1 MTDTYR
7 HKGLR
12 RRLVR
17 DLRQKGISDER
28 VLLAMGMVPRHFFV
42 EKAFDDMA
50 YTDVA
55 LPIASGQTISQPY
68 TVAYQTT
75 ILGVQLNEKVL
86 EIGTGSG
93 YQTCVLAEMGA
104 MVFSIERQK
113 ELYVAAGKVLETHF
127 QHYRSRIQVF
137 FRDGYKG
144 LEEYAPFDKIIVTAA
159 APDLPHLLLQQLKI
173 NGMLIIPIGN
183 IDTDQTMCRI
193 TRLSANEFQT
203 ERLHT
208 FRFVPFLEGTE

>member
-17 DLRQKGISDER
+17 ELRQKGITDER
-28 VLLAMGMVPRHFFV
+28 VLLAIGMVPRHFFV

-75 ILGVQLNEKVL
+75 ILGIQPNEKVL

-104 MVFSIERQK
+104 KVFSIERQK
-113 ELYVAAGKVLETHF
+113 ELYLGAGKVFETHF
-127 QHYRSRIQVF
+127 QHYKNRIHVF

-144 LEEYAPFDKIIVTAA
+144 LDEYAPFDKIIVTAA
-159 APDLPHLLLQQLKI
+159 APDMPHTLLQQLSI
-173 NGMLIIPIGN
+173 NGILIVPIGN
-183 IDTDQTMCRI
+183 TEKDQIMCRI
-193 TRLSANEFQT
+193 TRLSANDFQT
-203 ERLHT
+203 EKLDT

>member
-28 VLLAMGMVPRHFFV
+28 VLLAIGMVPRHFFV

-55 LPIASGQTISQPY
+55 LPIASSQTISQPY

-75 ILGVQLNEKVL
+75 ILGVEPNEKVL

-104 MVFSIERQK
+104 LVFTIERQK
-113 ELYVAAGKVLETHF
+113 ELYMSVGKVLQAHF
-127 QHYRSRIQVF
+127 QHYHSRIQVF

-159 APDLPHLLLQQLKI
+159 APDLPHVLLQQLR
-173 NGMLIIPIGN
+173 IGG
-183 IDTDQTMCRI
+183 ILVVPVGDTEKDQTMCRI

-203 ERLHT
+203 EKLDK